1 MVLLAECSILYAWV
15 YNWPCFPIF
24 LLVYLGYFWSH
35 SRIFFTHMKT
45 YDMETINGE
54 ELQLLTY
61 AWHSWPLSS
70 EGSLACHTCCATDLP
85 FIVVISEGP
94 WHSHLLPSVQQWS
107 CHYLFLRLRSVTAG
121 IRTPNLPNA
130 LTHRATIAVVF
141 SEDLY
146 CLAEDKHAYISNF
159 SF

>member
-1 MVLLAECSILYAWV
+1 MLRYIIGQVFSDFFACL
-15 YNWPCFPIF
+15 FGFIF
-24 LLVYLGYFWSH
+24 VPLKN
-35 SRIFFTHMKT
+35 FFTHMKT

-54 ELQLLTY
+54 ELQLLTF
-61 AWHSWPLSS
+61 AWHSWHLSS
-70 EGSLACHTCCATDLP
+70 EGSLACHTSCATGLP
-85 FIVVISEGP
+85 FIMVISEDLWYG
-94 WHSHLLPSVQQWS
+94 SHLLPSVQQWS
-107 CHYLFLRLRSVTAG
+107 CHYLFLRHRSLTAG

-146 CLAEDKHAYISNF
+146 CIAEDSHAYISNF